1 MAKRISVKLDEIVNT
16 ITHGIGIL
24 LSITALVLMVVRSAI
39 YGTAASVVGASI
51 FGAGLIILYSASTIY
66 HSARKIRLKYYLNK
80 FDHAAIYVLIASS
93 YTPITLVT
101 MRGAWGWSIF
111 GVIWAIAIFGILFKI
126 FWYKPKYRTISAWG
140 YVAMGLVVI
149 VAVKPLIASMPLW
162 GLIWMAIGGVA
173 YIIGVLFYLSE
184 RIPFGHGI
192 FHLFVIAGS
201 FAHFWAIYHYVL
213 ANNVLVGVAKES
225 AKSILSFL

>member
-1 MAKRISVKLDEIVNT
+1 MERRISVKLDEIVNT

-24 LSITALVLMVVRSAI
+24 LSITALVLMLVKSVLH
-39 YGTAASVVGASI
+39 GTTTSVVGAAI

-66 HSARKIRLKYYLNK
+66 HSARKIRRKYYLNK
-80 FDHAAIYVLIASS
+80 FDHAAIYVLIAAS
-93 YTPITLVT
+93 YTPITLIT
-101 MRGAWGWSIF
+101 MEGAWGWSIF

-140 YVAMGLVVI
+140 YVAMGLVVV
-149 VAVKPLIASMPLW
+149 VAVKPLVESMPLW

-173 YIIGVLFYLSE
+173 YIIGVLFYLAD

-213 ANNVLVGVAKES
+213 ANNVIVASAKENS
-225 AKSILSFL
+225 ISILSIL